1 MEDVE
6 AAFYEAWEDAG
17 LADEAA
23 PRAKGSRPS
32 SQNKRKVRLT
42 RFHTP
47 ISWCNSLQHVRGFL
61 TRLAIKAPLLLSSA
75 PAHARQSAS

>member
-17 LADEAA
+17 LADEAP

-32 SQNKRKVRLT
+32 SQKKRKVL
-42 RFHTP
+42 P
-47 ISWCNSLQHVRGFL
+47 AVGLCN
-61 TRLAIKAPLLLSSA
+61 
-75 PAHARQSAS
+75 PAE

>member
-17 LADEAA
+17 LADEAP

-32 SQNKRKVRLT
+32 SQKKRKVVFRLL
-42 RFHTP
+42 F
-47 ISWCNSLQHVRGFL
+47 Q
-61 TRLAIKAPLLLSSA
+61 LSSR
-75 PAHARQSAS
+75 PASSSSC